1 MMVKSPSADR
11 AGGRFL
17 GLDQARA
24 LAIIAMMVSH
34 FGPGLFIH
42 VSALEP
48 LRTPLLWFGRAATPA
63 FATVFGVTV
72 GFVLLPRFVRGDRGE
87 TVRRLWRRAGLI
99 FLCAIAITVPLW
111 VQMERR
117 GVTDA
122 WQWVFGLYSV
132 LLFYSLAFL
141 SLPIWLRWLSRHT
154 TARALAAG
162 VMLWAAGT
170 FGYELWPQQPPSGI
184 EFLRLILV
192 SGSYGY
198 LHMMGT
204 ALLALPLGWQ
214 LRQSLDTGTGD
225 RFLVRLLGVGISIA
239 VLAAAWGR
247 VVGEYDLGRVVAG
260 ELRAPARPWYF
271 LHFGGLAV
279 AAMVVLELLTRR
291 VRVLHT
297 PGYIL
302 ALFGQTSLLLYTGHV
317 FVLPMLEVLDRFIP
331 LHGMMRA
338 AVPLFLFVT
347 FCAVVLYSR
356 HSHLQEQKKAG
367 RPVTPPREEPPSATR
382 FRCSL
387 APFVVEER
395 ASGPLHLN

>member
-1 MMVKSPSADR
+1 MMVNSPCADR

-34 FGPGLFIH
+34 FGPGLFNH
-42 VSALEP
+42 VSAVEP
-48 LRTPLLWFGRAATPA
+48 LRAPLLWFGRTATPA

-72 GFVLLPRFVRGDRGE
+72 GFVLLPRFLRGDWHK
-87 TVRRLWRRAGLI
+87 TVHRILRRAGVI

-111 VQMERR
+111 AQMERR
-117 GVTDA
+117 GVTDV

-154 TARALAAG
+154 TLRALAAG
-162 VMLWAAGT
+162 VMLWVAGT
-170 FGYELWPQQPPSGI
+170 VGYELWPQQPPSAV

-214 LRQSLDTGTGD
+214 LRQSLDAGTGD
-225 RFLVRLLGVGISIA
+225 RFLVRLLGLGVLVA

-247 VVGEYDLGRVVAG
+247 AVGDYDLGRVIAG

-271 LHFGGLAV
+271 LHFGALAV
-279 AAMVVLELLTRR
+279 VAMVGLELLTRR
-291 VRVLHT
+291 VRVMQT
-297 PGYIL
+297 PGYVL
-302 ALFGQTSLLLYTGHV
+302 ALFGQTSLLIYTGHV
-317 FVLPMLEVLDRFIP
+317 FVLPALEVVDRFVP
-331 LHGMMRA
+331 LHGVARA
-338 AVPLFLFVT
+338 AVPLLLFVT
-347 FCAVVLYSR
+347 FCAVVMYTR
-356 HSHLQEQKKAG
+356 HCRVRARQDE
-367 RPVTPPREEPPSATR
+367 RPGTPTPVEPPSQTR
-382 FRCSL
+382 LPVFAHTVR
-387 APFVVEER
+387 
-395 ASGPLHLN
+395 N